1 MEVYYT
7 KKEYNEM
14 KNNFMKQ
21 LKAANRTIN
30 NLRAKLAERNSQ
42 EKL

>member
-14 KNNFMKQ
+14 KNNLMKQ
-21 LKAANRTIN
+21 LKAANRTID

>member
-14 KNNFMKQ
+14 KNNLMKQ
-21 LKAANRTIN
+21 LKAANRIID
-30 NLRAKLAERNSQ
+30 NLRAKLAERNNQ
-42 EKL
+42 

>member
-14 KNNFMKQ
+14 KNNRMKQ
-21 LKAANRTIN
+21 LKAANRTID

>member
-14 KNNFMKQ
+14 KNNLMKQ
-21 LKAANRTIN
+21 LKAANRTID
-30 NLRAKLAERNSQ
+30 NLRAKLAERNNQ
-42 EKL
+42 